1 MSSGRLN
8 ENNEP
13 IIDKKN
19 ITRETK
25 INKEHKQ
32 KKNWT
37 SFDHYSDCVTKF
49 WQINFK
55 VDRTK
60 WHTDST

>member
-1 MSSGRLN
+1 VLTIDSQQPLKLKVYQHASGRLK

-25 INKEHKQ
+25 INMEHK
-32 KKNWT
+32 
-37 SFDHYSDCVTKF
+37 
-49 WQINFK
+49 
-55 VDRTK
+55 
-60 WHTDST
+60 